1 MPMPTEI
8 IGLLRSRLTFK
19 WPDGCETV
27 ISARD
32 LRLRCHCAQ
41 CVDEGSGKPLL
52 DPSNVTN
59 NVRAKNIRLVGQ
71 YGVAIDWTESNCANI
86 YTFRDLRALCACTS
100 CEALRAA
107 GKTPGAV

>member
-8 IGLLRSRLTFK
+8 IGLLRSRITFK

-41 CVDEGSGKPLL
+41 CVDEQTGLALL
-52 DPSNVTN
+52 EPGRIPETI
-59 NVRAKNIRLVGQ
+59 RARNIRLVGQ
-71 YGVAIDWTESNCANI
+71 YGVTIAWTESPCANI
-86 YTFRDLRALCACTS
+86 YTFRDLRSLCFCPSCT
-100 CEALRAA
+100 ALRAA
-107 GKTPGAV
+107 GKTPGA

>member
-27 ISARD
+27 IAARD
-32 LRLRCHCAQ
+32 LRLRCRCAQ
-41 CVDEGSGKPLL
+41 CVDEVTGAPLL
-52 DPSNVTN
+52 EAGRVPD

-71 YGVAIDWTESNCANI
+71 YGFSIDWTEAPCPNI
-86 YTFRDLRALCACTS
+86 YTFRALRALCACERCT
-100 CEALRAA
+100 AARAA
-107 GKTPGAV
+107 GQEPGGV